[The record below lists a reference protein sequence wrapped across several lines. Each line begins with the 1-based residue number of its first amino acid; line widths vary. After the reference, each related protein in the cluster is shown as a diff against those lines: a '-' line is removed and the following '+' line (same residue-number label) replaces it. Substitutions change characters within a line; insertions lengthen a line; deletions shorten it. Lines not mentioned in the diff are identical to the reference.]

1 LMLHALRVLRGRCGS
16 PISFI
21 YNHCA
26 GEMSLPSYITPQGC
40 DAMYE
45 PLLTEVRLSSSTT
58 TKSSAFQTKTGPSLV
73 LRRRGRSG
81 DGDGERRSTR
91 GQSAASTVSAHVAS
105 RLAWVDLS
113 AGPFDSGPFIG
124 GRGVHAARSF
134 PQTPSSAERKA
145 SSDSGGDGGDSGSS
159 GSLPIRSQGSS
170 GGGEGGIRKEAL
182 WILAEIS
189 RKLLRLRTMSEHLA
203 CRCNGSGDTA
213 GGSASDCGSDP
224 VCVVLQAHIKVLHTL
239 TAAEPKLARY
249 ESGIAVRQREL
260 GAGNELYRLNL
271 DDFHG
276 GFLYLLGR
284 AFSATSSSSSSSF
297 SSSSSSSSSSSALTF
312 VSSAS
317 VQQQQVNVGDSSGH
331 GEGAGLTTM
340 AMFGVDARTWS
351 SISRRGSLKLS
362 GAEESY
368 LSQLTTVLR
377 SLISHAFSPPC
388 GGSMPVLVPTT
399 NWTTSVA
406 PSAPRWLHSLHL
418 RWESAFS
425 NSDFQEQQDC
435 LWPQLP
441 SSPLPFSSLARS
453 FVNAHSVDIYVMRT
467 HNRYDPLDITT
478 GGE

>member
-1 LMLHALRVLRGRCGS
+1 M
-16 PISFI
+16 
-21 YNHCA
+21 
-26 GEMSLPSYITPQGC
+26 
-40 DAMYE
+40 
-45 PLLTEVRLSSSTT
+45 
-58 TKSSAFQTKTGPSLV
+58 
-73 LRRRGRSG
+73 
-81 DGDGERRSTR
+81 
-91 GQSAASTVSAHVAS
+91 
-105 RLAWVDLS
+105 
-113 AGPFDSGPFIG
+113 
-124 GRGVHAARSF
+124 HAARSF

-284 AFSATSSSSSSSF
+284 AFSATSSSSSF

-340 AMFGVDARTWS
+340 AMFG
-351 SISRRGSLKLS
+351 GM
-362 GAEESY
+362 
-368 LSQLTTVLR
+368 
-377 SLISHAFSPPC
+377 AF
-388 GGSMPVLVPTT
+388 G
-399 NWTTSVA
+399 
-406 PSAPRWLHSLHL
+406 
-418 RWESAFS
+418 
-425 NSDFQEQQDC
+425 
-435 LWPQLP
+435 LW
-441 SSPLPFSSLARS
+441 
-453 FVNAHSVDIYVMRT
+453 
-467 HNRYDPLDITT
+467 
-478 GGE
+478 